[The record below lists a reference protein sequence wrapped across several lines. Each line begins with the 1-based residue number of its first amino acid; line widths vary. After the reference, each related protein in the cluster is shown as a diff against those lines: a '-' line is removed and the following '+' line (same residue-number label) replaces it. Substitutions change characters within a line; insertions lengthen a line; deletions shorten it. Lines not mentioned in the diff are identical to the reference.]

1 MTFPTELGLALAPTN
16 ARDRGRKN
24 DFRFRM
30 LKVAPQ
36 EREDV

>member
-1 MTFPTELGLALAPTN
+1 MTFPTELGRLLAPTR
-16 ARDRGRKN
+16 ATDRGRKN

-30 LKVAPQ
+30 LKIAPQ